1 MSNTQKK
8 NVPELRFPGFE
19 GEWEEKKLGE
29 IFQIISGSTPLKSNK
44 KFYENG
50 NINWVKTTDLNNSKV
65 THSKE
70 KITEYAM
77 NSLKLKLV
85 PKNSVLI
92 AMYGGFNQIGRTG
105 LLKIDATINQA
116 ISALLMNHETNPEF
130 IQAYLNYQV
139 KGWKRYAAS
148 SRKDPNITKK
158 DIEQFKVP
166 YVSINEQQK
175 IGEFFS
181 KLDRQI
187 ELEEQKLELLQQQKK
202 GYMQKIFSQELRFKD
217 ENGEDYPEWE
227 ETKLQQII
235 EVKDGTHE
243 SPKPTD
249 NGYLLVTSK
258 NLKNNKL
265 DLSESYSISKEDYES
280 INKRSKVEKGDILFG
295 MIGTIGNSILLEDEG
310 FAIKNVALLKTSCL
324 QEKYYIL
331 NFLKSIAIAKQF
343 YKTNAGGTQKFIS
356 LGVIRDLKID
366 FPSLEASTK
375 IGILFNKLDELI
387 KNQSIKIV
395 LLRRRKKALLKSMFI

>member
-1 MSNTQKK
+1 M
-8 NVPELRFPGFE
+8 PELRFPEFE
-19 GEWEEKKLGE
+19 GEWEEKELGE

-44 KFYENG
+44 EFYENG

-77 NSLKLKLV
+77 KSLKLKLV

-181 KLDRQI
+181 KIDDQI

-217 ENGEDYPEWE
+217 ENGDDYPEWE
-227 ETKLQQII
+227 EKKMGEITTMFSG
-235 EVKDGTHE
+235 GTPQ
-243 SPKPTD
+243 ST
-249 NGYLLVTSK
+249 NTRY
-258 NLKNNKL
+258 
-265 DLSESYSISKEDYES
+265 Y
-280 INKRSKVEKGDILFG
+280 KGDIPFIRSGEISKTYTEMKINEEALNNSSAKLVEVGDLLYALYGATSGEVAISKINGAINQAVLCIRTNESIEFLLNYLFF
-295 MIGTIGNSILLEDEG
+295 S
-310 FAIKNVALLKTSCL
+310 KNK
-324 QEKYYIL
+324 IL
-331 NFLKSIAIAKQF
+331 NTFIQGGQGNLSANIVKNLIIEIPTIIEQRKIGDFFCNIDNLIEIQERKLEFLKQRKQSLL
-343 YKTNAGGTQKFIS
+343 QK
-356 LGVIRDLKID
+356 
-366 FPSLEASTK
+366 
-375 IGILFNKLDELI
+375 
-387 KNQSIKIV
+387 
-395 LLRRRKKALLKSMFI
+395 MFV

>member
-1 MSNTQKK
+1 M
-8 NVPELRFPGFE
+8 PELRFPEFE
-19 GEWEEKKLGE
+19 GEWEEKQLGE

-217 ENGEDYPEWE
+217 ENGNNYPDWE
-227 ETKLQQII
+227 EKKMGEITTMFSG
-235 EVKDGTHE
+235 GTPQ
-243 SPKPTD
+243 ST
-249 NGYLLVTSK
+249 NTRY
-258 NLKNNKL
+258 
-265 DLSESYSISKEDYES
+265 Y
-280 INKRSKVEKGDILFG
+280 KGDIPFIRSGEISKTYTELKINEEALNNSSAKLVEVGDLLYALYGATSGEVAISKINGAINQAVLCIRTNESVEFLLNYLFFSKNKILNTFIQG
-295 MIGTIGNSILLEDEG
+295 GQGNLSANI
-310 FAIKNVALLKTSCL
+310 IKNLIIETPTIIEQQKIADFFCNIDNLIEI
-324 QEKYYIL
+324 QERKL
-331 NFLKSIAIAKQF
+331 EFLKQRKQSLQ
-343 YKTNAGGTQKFIS
+343 QK
-356 LGVIRDLKID
+356 
-366 FPSLEASTK
+366 
-375 IGILFNKLDELI
+375 
-387 KNQSIKIV
+387 
-395 LLRRRKKALLKSMFI
+395 MFV

>member
-1 MSNTQKK
+1 
-8 NVPELRFPGFE
+8 
-19 GEWEEKKLGE
+19 

-295 MIGTIGNSILLEDEG
+295 MIGTIGNPILLEDEG

-366 FPSLEASTK
+366 FPSLEESTK

>member
-1 MSNTQKK
+1 M
-8 NVPELRFPGFE
+8 PELRFPGFE

-295 MIGTIGNSILLEDEG
+295 MIGTIGNPILLEDEG

-366 FPSLEASTK
+366 FPSLEESTK

>member
-1 MSNTQKK
+1 MSNTGKM
-8 NVPELRFPGFE
+8 NVPELRFPEFE
-19 GEWEEKKLGE
+19 GEWEEKELGE

-44 KFYENG
+44 EFYENG

-77 NSLKLKLV
+77 KSLKLKLV

-181 KLDRQI
+181 KIDDQI

-217 ENGEDYPEWE
+217 ENGDDYPEWE
-227 ETKLQQII
+227 EKKMGEITTMFSG
-235 EVKDGTHE
+235 GTPQ
-243 SPKPTD
+243 ST
-249 NGYLLVTSK
+249 NTRY
-258 NLKNNKL
+258 
-265 DLSESYSISKEDYES
+265 Y
-280 INKRSKVEKGDILFG
+280 KGDIPFIRSGEISKTYTEMKINEEALNNSSAKLVEVGDLLYALYGATSGEVAISKINGAINQAVLCIRTNESIEFLLNYLFF
-295 MIGTIGNSILLEDEG
+295 S
-310 FAIKNVALLKTSCL
+310 KNK
-324 QEKYYIL
+324 IL
-331 NFLKSIAIAKQF
+331 NTFIQGGQGNLSANIVKNLIIEIPTIIEQRKIGDFFCNIDNLIEIQERKLEFLKQRKQSLL
-343 YKTNAGGTQKFIS
+343 QK
-356 LGVIRDLKID
+356 
-366 FPSLEASTK
+366 
-375 IGILFNKLDELI
+375 
-387 KNQSIKIV
+387 
-395 LLRRRKKALLKSMFI
+395 MFV